1 MPPKPKPQA
10 PAKPTVA
17 PANAQA
23 GQGQAKPPSPPP
35 TVAAGGIKVRATK
48 VCYYDDKR
56 RRVGDVFTIQNEKE
70 FSSRYM
76 EKVHPRTPERITTG
90 AQVLQQQHDEILAG
104 KAVEN
109 NPELGRTRATGD
121 EDALGEDE

>member
-1 MPPKPKPQA
+1 MPAPKPKP
-10 PAKPTVA
+10 AKPTAA
-17 PANAQA
+17 PASTRA
-23 GQGQAKPPSPPP
+23 GQGQAKPPAPPP

-56 RRVGDVFTIQNEKE
+56 RRIGDVFTIANETE

-76 EKVHPRTPERITTG
+76 ERVHPRTPERITTG

-104 KAVEN
+104 KQIEN
-109 NPELGRTRATGD
+109 NPELGKAHSGATGD
-121 EDALGEDE
+121 EDALGEE